1 MRHSGLRGMKTAV
14 AAAVAA
20 AMTMPL
26 TACGGQEQATVD
38 ENGKPIVRIMVRR
51 NVTDNPIEDMG
62 YDAEL
67 EAACDCTIEWSEVD
81 DNSWGQQKAPRMA
94 AGEFPDIGLTL
105 YDYTDISRFYSE
117 FLDLA
122 PYLDQMPNVKKFFED
137 RPVALKMAQDGD
149 KIYNIPSD
157 RGKGYRVSATHMF
170 INKTWLDNLGLE
182 VPTTWDELEDVLEA
196 FKTEDPNGNGEA
208 DEVPMNIRSLGFGL
222 WSALVLL
229 NSTGIATSFMGASA
243 SSQGFYVEDGKVK
256 SYYTSENLKDVMTF
270 LHELV
275 EKGLIPKD
283 SLTRDASQ
291 YDAQTIGDGETAATG
306 VSIGWSTNSEYG
318 QLADQYITL
327 PPLKQDAS
335 MPDSEVKWDYSAD
348 ATEFAYS
355 VTVSPD
361 APNLDAVLK
370 VIDAMYG
377 ERLSVEGYFGSIP
390 AVVSDDGDHQYTIN
404 PDVAY
409 AEYTDTRAVA
419 LQDRFGGYIP
429 DDVTMINDTNAE
441 YVTASDEAC
450 KEALANV
457 DPTGDVI
464 PIYVRPDSSDME
476 TLQNNNTSIGNYANN
491 MIAQWFQNGG
501 IDEQWDEY
509 VAKLNTPSLGLQDNI
524 DIWQKYYDEAVK

>member
-1 MRHSGLRGMKTAV
+1 
-14 AAAVAA
+14 
-20 AMTMPL
+20 
-26 TACGGQEQATVD
+26 
-38 ENGKPIVRIMVRR
+38 
-51 NVTDNPIEDMG
+51 
-62 YDAEL
+62 
-67 EAACDCTIEWSEVD
+67 
-81 DNSWGQQKAPRMA
+81 
-94 AGEFPDIGLTL
+94 
-105 YDYTDISRFYSE
+105 
-117 FLDLA
+117 
-122 PYLDQMPNVKKFFED
+122 
-137 RPVALKMAQDGD
+137 
-149 KIYNIPSD
+149 
-157 RGKGYRVSATHMF
+157 
-170 INKTWLDNLGLE
+170 
-182 VPTTWDELEDVLEA
+182 
-196 FKTEDPNGNGEA
+196 
-208 DEVPMNIRSLGFGL
+208 
-222 WSALVLL
+222 
-229 NSTGIATSFMGASA
+229 
-243 SSQGFYVEDGKVK
+243 
-256 SYYTSENLKDVMTF
+256 
-270 LHELV
+270 
-275 EKGLIPKD
+275 
-283 SLTRDASQ
+283 
-291 YDAQTIGDGETAATG
+291 
-306 VSIGWSTNSEYG
+306 
-318 QLADQYITL
+318 
-327 PPLKQDAS
+327 

-361 APNLDAVLK
+361 VPNLDAVLK

-450 KEALANV
+450 REALANV